1 MSLFCAFFVCYFH
14 SLHSSVIS
22 FPSVSSIEQIIRQ
35 NPYALNTIV
44 EVNKYRFDKCVYT
57 KKVFS
62 FAFVVWTLWKRFFGI
77 CVNCKADKVCRFFV
91 ACFCF
96 ECDFCKNN
104 LRYVFLVSIV
114 FVVVVACD
122 AVNLCTYNSM
132 TTMTPKKSTKVTFT
146 HNKWI
151 QISLTYHENCWLVSL
166 VDTFSSFSCRE
177 CQFYSCWLS
186 KRCHFHDVTVQK

>member
-1 MSLFCAFFVCYFH
+1 MFTQKKCFLSLLLFEHF
-14 SLHSSVIS
+14 
-22 FPSVSSIEQIIRQ
+22 E
-35 NPYALNTIV
+35 NG
-44 EVNKYRFDKCVYT
+44 
-57 KKVFS
+57 FS
-62 FAFVVWTLWKRFFGI
+62 GYVWTVKQIKFVDFLSLVFVLNAISAKTIFGT
-77 CVNCKADKVCRFFV
+77 F
-91 ACFCF
+91 
-96 ECDFCKNN
+96 
-104 LRYVFLVSIV
+104 FLVSIV

-177 CQFYSCWLS
+177 CQFYSCWIS